1 MIKDKYN
8 FILNLLQI
16 QKLNTEQRERILILV
31 AKELRNDSYYGF
43 DLNARL
49 ERIEI
54 EIELFK
60 KNNPIKNE
68 NEDSQ
73 DTINHKK
80 DISNSRN
87 NKTPANPKHV
97 ADFMSLFNKRDGL
110 KYLTHDFDEN
120 DNFDIDSF
128 LIKAKNIF
136 DEKTKQLS
144 IPQSLWR
151 IVEQFA
157 FSEEPNWTALSE
169 NYEKKSMSGSWK
181 KWAINKKDSL
191 HPWRNEQY
199 KTIINDFRRLTRI
212 ESSPG
217 KNMPNLE
224 TLFDKC
230 IQFSLKDLSKDFEIE
245 KTDLS
250 KADFYTNVDNLK
262 NALLTIFDE
271 IKKRADLN
279 LKKNITIK
287 YEREHSED
295 YYYLRKLIITHQ
307 NSFPLKELQM
317 LLTEWPQKGNMG
329 RIYEKLNGYCHWS
342 VETKI
347 EDKFYKINIL
357 KENTTP
363 VYEEIESAEG
373 FRHILTFY
381 YK

>member
-8 FILNLLQI
+8 FILKLLQI

-31 AKELRNDSYYGF
+31 AKELKNDSYYGF

-49 ERIEI
+49 ERIEL
-54 EIELFK
+54 ELELFK

-68 NEDSQ
+68 NEDNQ
-73 DTINHKK
+73 DTTNHKK
-80 DISNSRN
+80 GTNNSRN
-87 NKTPANPKHV
+87 NKTLANPKHV

-144 IPQSLWR
+144 IPKSLWR

-169 NYEKKSMSGSWK
+169 NYEKKSMSSSWK
-181 KWAINKKDSL
+181 KWAINQKDSL
-191 HPWRNEQY
+191 HPWRNERY

-245 KTDLS
+245 KMDLS

-262 NALLTIFDE
+262 NALITIFDE
-271 IKKRADLN
+271 IKKRADLK
-279 LKKNITIK
+279 LKKKITIK
-287 YEREHSED
+287 YEREHSEE
-295 YYYLRKLIITHQ
+295 YFLRKIIITHQ
-307 NSFPLKELQM
+307 NSFPLKELQI
-317 LLTEWPQKGNMG
+317 LLKEWPQKGNMG

-357 KENTTP
+357 KENNTP
-363 VYEEIESAEG
+363 FYEEIEGAKG
-373 FRHILTFY
+373 FSHILTFY